1 MCNLPAV
8 VACAFNISLSCNIIG
23 WLINSVVAFEP
34 IAFVLKRENTAAL
47 ASVKVTLILSPLPE
61 SSDTKI
67 LFIIA
72 LELLG
77 DVYTVVLSVL

>member
-8 VACAFNISLSCNIIG
+8 VACAFNISLSCSIIG
-23 WLINSVVAFEP
+23 CVINSVVAFAP
-34 IAFVLKRENTAAL
+34 IVFDLKRENIAAL
-47 ASVKVTLILSPLPE
+47 ASVKVAVILSPLPE

-67 LFIIA
+67 FFKIA

-77 DVYTVVLSVL
+77 TV

>member
-1 MCNLPAV
+1 MCSLSAV
-8 VACAFNISLSCNIIG
+8 VACAFNISLSCNTIG
-23 WLINSVVAFEP
+23 CVINSVVAFDA
-34 IAFVLKRENTAAL
+34 IAYVLRRENTAAL

-77 DVYTVVLSVL
+77 DV